1 MKVILGDA
9 DDVTELPAP
18 FVATTAKVYA
28 VFPVNPVISH
38 VNAVVVVHVFEPGVE
53 VTVYPVTADPPSDSG
68 ADQVTR
74 AAPTIDVAVGVC
86 GALGTV
92 AGTKAAEATDGFE
105 SFGAELVAT
114 TVKVYEVP
122 FVRPVTTQLSGPLV
136 QVHVLFSGEE
146 VTTYLVTAEPPLFA
160 GAVQETVTC

>member
-1 MKVILGDA
+1 MNVMLDEA
-9 DDVTELPAP
+9 DDATELPAP
-18 FVATTAKVYA
+18 FVAITEKVYC
-28 VFPVNPVISH
+28 VFPVSPVTSH
-38 VNAVVVVHVFEPGVE
+38 DNAVVVVQVIEPGVE

-92 AGTKAAEATDGFE
+92 AGIKAAEATDGFE

-114 TVKVYEVP
+114 TVNV
-122 FVRPVTTQLSGPLV
+122 
-136 QVHVLFSGEE
+136 
-146 VTTYLVTAEPPLFA
+146 
-160 GAVQETVTC
+160 